1 MLEFEN
7 PADQS
12 PAAISNRN
20 SISQNYL
27 STYSNGGNVTPTPDP
42 DSGDK
47 IYVVKAGDTLS
58 AIALK
63 YVTTVDV
70 LVRLNNISNPY
81 LIYVGQVL
89 RLP

>member
-47 IYVVKAGDTLS
+47 ILVIIIIDFILIKVISIL
-58 AIALK
+58 
-63 YVTTVDV
+63 V
-70 LVRLNNISNPY
+70 LHKLNQ
-81 LIYVGQVL
+81 G
-89 RLP
+89 